1 MFLLETMVFLKK
13 PIIYYMSLT
22 ETFYVCL
29 ITTLAGLFLK
39 LASLAYKSKCKQCS
53 CFGISILRDVIIEE
67 KYDEVEL
74 EKGTLNKT
82 KSDQI

>member
-1 MFLLETMVFLKK
+1 
-13 PIIYYMSLT
+13 MSLT

-29 ITTLAGLFLK
+29 ITTLAGLILK

-74 EKGTLNKT
+74 EKEELNKT

>member
-1 MFLLETMVFLKK
+1 MT
-13 PIIYYMSLT
+13 LT

-29 ITTLAGLFLK
+29 ITTLAGLILK

-74 EKGTLNKT
+74 EKGALNKT

>member
-1 MFLLETMVFLKK
+1 MNR
-13 PIIYYMSLT
+13 LT

-29 ITTLAGLFLK
+29 ITTIAGLLLK

-67 KYDEVEL
+67 KYDEREL
-74 EKGTLNKT
+74 EKGLDR
-82 KSDQI
+82 KSSEKI